1 MHVDELSEL
10 ILHANRFFFLMTTFI
25 YRLFLRHP
33 VIPLLLYLF
42 IILFIYILVIDLIH
56 SFTFFSLIWCVI
68 RVPLDLSQPRLCLL
82 AISLVALS

>member
-1 MHVDELSEL
+1 MHVDESSEL
-10 ILHANRFFFLMTTFI
+10 ILHANRFFSYDNLL
-25 YRLFLRHP
+25 YHLFLRHP
-33 VIPLLLYLF
+33 LIPLLLYLF

-82 AISLVALS
+82 AISLVALP